1 MESQKSRICSVCRQT
16 RPAQHF
22 PKMTRAGRL
31 LSRANICLMCRAA
44 SSRNTEEN
52 DEGGGGGKQLQHGRN
67 TENLLYEM
75 ELEAA
80 LQKELESLNQ
90 DAQKK
95 DIFGASVALT
105 DEKKKQAAQREL
117 LDVKEE
123 NDKNRLITE
132 DEPNPELAKDTEL
145 RREKITRLFSVT
157 RSLARNYLASNNA
170 KATAQRNFGIFS
182 HTKQQLSAH
191 KVEQLDHTNIKK
203 ALSTESSALFSQHHL
218 AKEPVAHEGELLANA
233 IKKGQKI
240 FKG

>member
-1 MESQKSRICSVCRQT
+1 MESQENRICSVCRQA

-22 PKMTRAGRL
+22 PKMARAGRL

-44 SSRNTEEN
+44 SSSNTEEN

-67 TENLLYEM
+67 AENLLYAM

-80 LQKELESLNQ
+80 LQKELENLSQ

-105 DEKKKQAAQREL
+105 NEQKKQATQREL
-117 LDVKEE
+117 LDLKEK
-123 NDKNRLITE
+123 NDKNSLITE

-170 KATAQRNFGIFS
+170 KATAQKNFGIFS
-182 HTKQQLSAH
+182 HTKQQLSTH
-191 KVEQLDHTNIKK
+191 KAEQLDHTNIKT
-203 ALSTESSALFSQHHL
+203 ALLTESSTLFSQQHF
-218 AKEPVAHEGELLANA
+218 AKEPVADEAERLANA
-233 IKKGQKI
+233 IKEGQKI
-240 FKG
+240 FKR